1 MPAARRVSS
10 VSAKEQPLSVLRS
23 NRRRE
28 WLTRG
33 ICEPFREIRQ
43 RVCLSERMP
52 CATLFRE
59 GEMSLL
65 SDISYTLE
73 SSLET
78 REVIRPV
85 RLKVAERPGMKR
97 G

>member
-1 MPAARRVSS
+1 MKKLLDECLPGCPGIGAQIKSPAPAPGSCRV
-10 VSAKEQPLSVLRS
+10 VD
-23 NRRRE
+23 
-28 WLTRG
+28 
-33 ICEPFREIRQ
+33 
-43 RVCLSERMP
+43 
-52 CATLFRE
+52 
-59 GEMSLL
+59 EMSLL
-65 SDISYTLE
+65 FDISYTLE

>member
-1 MPAARRVSS
+1 
-10 VSAKEQPLSVLRS
+10 
-23 NRRRE
+23 
-28 WLTRG
+28 
-33 ICEPFREIRQ
+33 
-43 RVCLSERMP
+43 MP